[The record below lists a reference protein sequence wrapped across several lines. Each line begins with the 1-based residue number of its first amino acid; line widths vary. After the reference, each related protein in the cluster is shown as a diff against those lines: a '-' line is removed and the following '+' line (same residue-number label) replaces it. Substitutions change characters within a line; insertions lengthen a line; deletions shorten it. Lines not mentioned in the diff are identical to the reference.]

1 MKKWFQKYK
10 WWLIGIPSF
19 FLIVFLLRFQLLLML
34 GNFLI
39 REDDLQN
46 ADVIYVLGGNSKDRG
61 EGAANLFHQKY
72 SDTIVCIG
80 GNNHHELEYLN
91 IFMTES
97 EVTAR
102 VIEGNNVPKEN
113 IRLIKESTSTQEE
126 FLEIVKDINAH
137 NYKRII
143 IVTDKFHTRR
153 VQRIFRKELEKLGC
167 ELFVVGV
174 SNHRFDEQFWWDY
187 ELGSIYVNNEY
198 MKLLY
203 YFLKY

>member
-10 WWLIGIPSF
+10 WWLLGIPLF
-19 FLIVFLLRFQLLLML
+19 FLLLFLLRFQILLMV
-34 GNFLI
+34 GNVLI
-39 REDDLQN
+39 SEDDPQN
-46 ADVIYVLGGNSKDRG
+46 VDVIYVLGGNSKDRG

-72 SDTIVCIG
+72 SDNIVCIG

-97 EVTAR
+97 EVTAH
-102 VIEGNNVPKEN
+102 VIKGNNVPKEN
-113 IRLIKESTSTQEE
+113 IRLIRESTSTQEE
-126 FLEIVKDINAH
+126 FLEITNDIKKH

-143 IVTDKFHTRR
+143 LVTDKFHTRR
-153 VQRIFRKELEKLGC
+153 VNKVFREELKKLGC

-174 SNHRFDEQFWWDY
+174 SHHKFDEQFWWDY
-187 ELGSIYVNNEY
+187 ELGTIYVNNEY